1 MRYLSV
7 AFLALSLIASAQNP
21 KKDKLVKINTS
32 FGDMTVVLYDE
43 TPQHKANFIAL
54 AEAGKYDSTIFHRV
68 IKEFMVQ
75 GGDIYQKPNAE
86 KSVDDDRIPAEIVP
100 TLFHHKGALAAAR
113 TNNPEKKSS
122 NCQFYIV
129 QGKVYDKDELTIDQN
144 KLNQTFAKL
153 LQEGKIDSLR
163 NELIELQKEK
173 KFDEMN
179 DLIAN
184 SCDYLEEISGDTL
197 RKEMSPERLTAY
209 TTIGGT
215 PHLDDEYTVFGKVLE
230 GIEVI
235 DKLAAV
241 ETSRGDVP
249 VEKVYMTMEVME
261 LSKKKIT
268 KLYGHSYPKK

>member
-1 MRYLSV
+1 MRLLSIS
-7 AFLALSLIASAQNP
+7 LLLLGLIAGAQNP
-21 KKDKLVKINTS
+21 KKDKLVKIKTS
-32 FGDMTVVLYDE
+32 FGEMTVVLFDE
-43 TPQHKANFIAL
+43 TPLHKANFITL
-54 AEAGKYDSTIFHRV
+54 AESGSYDSTIFHRV
-68 IKEFMVQ
+68 INEFMVQ
-75 GGDIYQKPNAE
+75 GGDIYRKPNE
-86 KSVDDDRIPAEIVP
+86 TQGSDDDRLPAEFVP
-100 TLFHHKGALAAAR
+100 SLFHHKGALAAAR

-122 NCQFYIV
+122 SCQFYIV

-153 LQEGKIDSLR
+153 LQEGKIDSIR
-163 NELIELQKEK
+163 NQLIELQKEK

-184 SCDYLEEISGDTL
+184 SCDYLEEVSGEKL
-197 RKEMSPERLTAY
+197 RKEISPERLESY

-235 DKLAAV
+235 DKIAAV
-241 ETSRGDVP
+241 ETSRGDAP
-249 VEKVYMTMEVME
+249 IENVYMTMEVLE

-268 KLYGHSYPKK
+268 KLYGYSYSKK